1 MNKESIKVAINSLYG
16 LIVPI
21 IVGLMG
27 FWVTP
32 YLLNKLSP
40 EVYGIWVL
48 IASIIGPIALL
59 EFGMSEA
66 TSKYVA
72 VTEEKKNTDQSNKFI
87 ESTIFFNIII
97 SLSGF
102 VIICLIGYF
111 LPFFGFGISNQ
122 YIEIAQKSF
131 FIAGLNFCIIR
142 FIGVCEGVFK
152 AIQDFKTIS
161 IVTTT
166 GRILYSL
173 AGVAAAYLSY
183 GLVGVVL
190 FQAFSY
196 LFILIL
202 WIYILKTKTPQFSF
216 WPNFHKEEFFLT
228 FKYGSWNTVGRIASI
243 LMKNADKVL
252 IGSFLSVSLV
262 GFFNAAWL
270 LSNFSFII
278 VLPFSGSLMPYFSI
292 LEERNNKRLLH
303 DRLEYSTWLLSNLII
318 LISIPFFIFS
328 YEILYLW
335 ISPECALY
343 MASPL
348 RFLILANWI
357 SSLNIGLAQFIL
369 GVGLVRENTIWS
381 LSRGF
386 TSIIM
391 TFFLIKYIGIKTAG
405 LGSFLSQ
412 FSVIWLIFI
421 VWKKRFIQDLNFSS
435 FLRGFLQ
442 PLICGSLIVF
452 ILLIV
457 KTIINQKVETF
468 FPLILILIITGLI
481 SIILFIIFNLI
492 FIRDKDK
499 MIRTFDL
506 LSNLILKITKNY
518 NFDNKGI
525 R

>member
-196 LFILIL
+196 LFIL
-202 WIYILKTKTPQFSF
+202 
-216 WPNFHKEEFFLT
+216 
-228 FKYGSWNTVGRIASI
+228 
-243 LMKNADKVL
+243 
-252 IGSFLSVSLV
+252 
-262 GFFNAAWL
+262 
-270 LSNFSFII
+270 
-278 VLPFSGSLMPYFSI
+278 
-292 LEERNNKRLLH
+292 
-303 DRLEYSTWLLSNLII
+303 
-318 LISIPFFIFS
+318 
-328 YEILYLW
+328 
-335 ISPECALY
+335 
-343 MASPL
+343 
-348 RFLILANWI
+348 
-357 SSLNIGLAQFIL
+357 
-369 GVGLVRENTIWS
+369 
-381 LSRGF
+381 
-386 TSIIM
+386 
-391 TFFLIKYIGIKTAG
+391 
-405 LGSFLSQ
+405 
-412 FSVIWLIFI
+412 
-421 VWKKRFIQDLNFSS
+421 
-435 FLRGFLQ
+435 
-442 PLICGSLIVF
+442 
-452 ILLIV
+452 
-457 KTIINQKVETF
+457 
-468 FPLILILIITGLI
+468 
-481 SIILFIIFNLI
+481 
-492 FIRDKDK
+492 
-499 MIRTFDL
+499 
-506 LSNLILKITKNY
+506 
-518 NFDNKGI
+518 
-525 R
+525 